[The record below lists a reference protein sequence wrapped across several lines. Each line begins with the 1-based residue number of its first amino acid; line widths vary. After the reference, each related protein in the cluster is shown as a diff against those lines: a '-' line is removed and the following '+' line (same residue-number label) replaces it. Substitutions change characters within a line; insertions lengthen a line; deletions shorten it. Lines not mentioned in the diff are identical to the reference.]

1 MAELLGRHPPFV
13 LTDNQKRRLASLFPR
28 QEVYLSTPRTEDLSG
43 SKYRAHGETQEVK
56 KAQMDARDKANI
68 ARLRSTRPARNDASG
83 LNIRRPDKH
92 RLQKNI
98 NASIQQA
105 NTEYEFSLLDNA
117 RRRLDYLRR
126 AKEAAGA
133 NYTGPPIIDFSE
145 VIKQGLRGNR
155 PLPRYMGLDSRILGV
170 YNPRNASGDIIRD
183 AIHVDPGKLTSS
195 VVPFTRGAG
204 STSRKYL
211 SVGELERPL
220 EGKPIIEIEMHEIGH
235 RVARD
240 LINDKLFRKIHAES
254 DGMLPFLY
262 TEGESYGEDRTFIQG
277 GLEWVPPNF
286 RTKTPHSFKG
296 EHEGYYKGDDTYSRE
311 HQMIRAAT
319 EGADPTKTPEARNLA
334 RRSHTPQAIRDAKE
348 FNELVRRYA
357 IEKRKI
363 EMAEAAEKKRREL
376 EEARERREK
385 FMPGRAR
392 YDREAHWQDYKD
404 SMKITLPPPPY
415 DTSKSGLL

>member
-1 MAELLGRHPPFV
+1 MAELLGRHSP
-13 LTDNQKRRLASLFPR
+13 LTEAQKRRLASLLPR
-28 QEVYLSTPRTEDLSG
+28 QEVYLSTPRTGDLSG
-43 SKYRAHGETQEVK
+43 SKYRSHGETQEVK
-56 KAQMDARDKANI
+56 KAQMDALYAANV
-68 ARLRSTRPARNDASG
+68 AGLRS
-83 LNIRRPDKH
+83 K
-92 RLQKNI
+92 KNI
-98 NASIQQA
+98 NPSIQQA

-155 PLPRYMGLDSRILGV
+155 PLPRYMGLDSSLYGV
-170 YNPRNASGDIIRD
+170 YNPRSTSGNTIRD
-183 AIHVDPGKLTSS
+183 AIHVDPGKHTSS
-195 VVPFTRGAG
+195 VVPFTYGAG
-204 STSRKYL
+204 STPRKYL

-220 EGKPIIEIEMHEIGH
+220 EGKPIIEHEMHEIGH

-240 LINDKLFRKIHAES
+240 LIDDKLFKKIHAES

-262 TEGESYGEDRTFIQG
+262 TEGESYGEDTTFLQG

-296 EHEGYYKGDDTYSRE
+296 EHEGRYKGEYTYSRE

-319 EGADPTKTPEARNLA
+319 EGSDPTKTPKERNLA

-357 IEKRKI
+357 IERRKI
-363 EMAEAAEKKRREL
+363 EMVEQAEEKRREL
-376 EEARERREK
+376 ELARARREK
-385 FMPGRAR
+385 FMPGRAQYER
-392 YDREAHWQDYKD
+392 GLKLQAYKD
-404 SMKITLPPPPY
+404 FTLGRAGKDGRVQHISIPPY